1 MEPPKLDKETAA
13 SLTVV
18 KCGGHWVEFN
28 SAQVPTLGAH
38 ATPRGR
44 PSPRPMHARLLVADT
59 SAIGQ
64 VRPPHVDQGLQT
76 VVTKD
81 SADPV
86 GPMDGEDV
94 LKNDYCSSV
103 LVTSKARG
111 PVRFVLAPF
120 VAMPFAPNVAFL
132 LLYSLFYFFFF
143 FSSLV
148 RACLIRVW
156 NLHGQGRAGRTAH
169 YIADSSK
176 CGGLSHTAYSLRAT
190 SPRQTGKPIETS

>member
-1 MEPPKLDKETAA
+1 
-13 SLTVV
+13 
-18 KCGGHWVEFN
+18 
-28 SAQVPTLGAH
+28 
-38 ATPRGR
+38 
-44 PSPRPMHARLLVADT
+44 MHARLLVADT

-143 FSSLV
+143 LLLTCTGMSDP
-148 RACLIRVW
+148 CLESAWTGARRTHRP
-156 NLHGQGRAGRTAH
+156 LHRRFLEMWWTVPHSILPQSHESKANREANRNIMKHHKDKGISMFFCTPGSKSRSFPV
-169 YIADSSK
+169 YIYV
-176 CGGLSHTAYSLRAT
+176 CNYVCMYVCNVM
-190 SPRQTGKPIETS
+190 